1 MNVTDMLAQIRGLG
15 DQLRWAATVEPPL
28 LATHSEILYAGMG
41 GSGIAGDYLA
51 PFTAVTSTRV
61 TVHKGYG
68 PVPSWA
74 IRQRPLVVAASYS
87 GNTEETL
94 EYALEAHENG
104 LTVATVTTGGILGE
118 LSTARSWPSIR
129 VTPGV
134 QPRAALG
141 LMLGAVIRLLEASNA
156 ISDQR
161 FAVIEAADL
170 ADAETAEGSESWEQA
185 ARIAEGLKGRIPLV
199 YAGGP
204 ISMPVAQRWKTQI
217 NENAKTPA
225 WWSPLPE
232 SNHNE
237 LAGWEAMPART
248 SEILGIVALTDWSD
262 HDRIAARLAHTRALT
277 EDAVPWV
284 GEVASKGVSELARLV
299 SLTVVGDLVSWML
312 AGSAGVD
319 PVPVTRIEGLKALLA
334 EENK

>member
-1 MNVTDMLAQIRGLG
+1 MTDMLAQIRALG
-15 DQLRWAATVEPPL
+15 DQLRWAAGIDVPPIS
-28 LATHSEILYAGMG
+28 TQSEILFAGMG

-51 PFTAVTSTRV
+51 PLASVTGARV

-68 PVPSWA
+68 PVPTWA
-74 IRQRPLVVAASYS
+74 VRQRPLVVAASYS

-94 EYALEAHENG
+94 DFALSAHEKG
-104 LTVATVTTGGILGE
+104 LAVATITTGGKLAGMSE
-118 LSTARSWPSIR
+118 PRSWPSIR

-141 LMLGAVIRLLEASNA
+141 LMLGAGLRLLQAANA
-156 ISDQR
+156 VTDQR
-161 FAVIEAADL
+161 LAFVEAADL
-170 ADAETAEGSESWEQA
+170 ADQETQEGSQSWEEA
-185 ARIAEGLKGRIPLV
+185 ERIATALSGRIPLM

-204 ISMPVAQRWKTQI
+204 FTIPVAQRWKTQI

-232 SNHNE
+232 LNHNE
-237 LAGWEAMPART
+237 LVGWEAMLEKTA
-248 SEILGIVALTDWSD
+248 GIFGVVALTDRSD
-262 HDRIAARLAHTRALT
+262 HDRIGARLAFTRDLT
-277 EDAVPWV
+277 QTAVPWV
-284 GEVASKGVSELARLV
+284 GQVASRGTSELARLV

-319 PVPVTRIEGLKALLA
+319 PVPVATIEKLKVLLA
-334 EENK
+334 EEKK